1 MTDLYLLL
9 SVLLIALSVYYFLT
23 AENPVKRLIT
33 VNVLGS
39 SVFLFL
45 IATARKVPAQQA
57 DPVPHAL
64 VLTGIVVSV
73 SATALAVAL
82 LLYLKS
88 GKE

>member
-1 MTDLYLLL
+1 MTDLYMLLA
-9 SVLLIALSVYYFLT
+9 VLLIALSVYYFLT

-33 VNVLGS
+33 VNILGS

-45 IATARKVPAQQA
+45 VAVARRVPGEQA

-73 SATALAVAL
+73 SASALAVAL
-82 LLYLKS
+82 LVYLRN
-88 GKE
+88 GRE